1 MLEMS
6 MRYTIQGVILA
17 VGLCIAGT
25 ATAQESVSISAGS
38 EQAQQASSETIPV
51 AARIEAD
58 TGMSGAQSSPSGTA
72 AIPAPHMTWDSTAP
86 QLDAFGNETV
96 PVFNSAYSRK

>member
-1 MLEMS
+1 MNMPLRIHQTFQSRSHVAPTTEANNRRAGASAMLEMS

-58 TGMSGAQSSPSGTA
+58 TGMSAAQSSLSG
-72 AIPAPHMTWDSTAP
+72 
-86 QLDAFGNETV
+86 
-96 PVFNSAYSRK
+96 